1 MPRQIYG
8 THAISAIVSVLDL
21 PLLHDQC
28 LSVGCCAQTVAALA
42 LLFAIHSF
50 QPSPFFVLDEIDA
63 ALDATNVAR
72 VAEYIREKTRPKA
85 EQRFQS
91 IVISLKDNFYERAD
105 ALVGVARDVERCC
118 SATYTFDL
126 TRFETG

>member
-1 MPRQIYG
+1 
-8 THAISAIVSVLDL
+8 
-21 PLLHDQC
+21 
-28 LSVGCCAQTVAALA
+28 VAALA
-42 LLFAIHSF
+42 LLFAIHSY

-72 VAEYIREKTRPKA
+72 VAEYIRQKTRPKA

-105 ALVGVARDVERCC
+105 ALVGVARDVAGSC